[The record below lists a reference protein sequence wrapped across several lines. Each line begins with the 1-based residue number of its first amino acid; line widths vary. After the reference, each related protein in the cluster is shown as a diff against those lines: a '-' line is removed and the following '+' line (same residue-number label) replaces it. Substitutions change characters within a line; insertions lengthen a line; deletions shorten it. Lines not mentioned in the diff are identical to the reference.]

1 MAQEFWSD
9 KPLTITISGKSP
21 NNSGIPKIDI
31 TGEKGIICGPSIT
44 STTTSL
50 NSSVSNKAAG
60 SSANSVST
68 KFYASCQ
75 WDNPRIVTTNV
86 NTYGNEPGCGKSTGN
101 IKVKVWWD
109 SVKKGDS
116 SDDTYVE
123 QTISNVTIKNA
134 VETIDITG
142 LSYSNGNPIP
152 FKNGAYALNGYNEFD
167 GIYVNYRLKG
177 EYHKS
182 TATSSTNLTYMP
194 IYDST
199 VRVNINNTYS
209 DSYTCVTPG
218 TTEQYII
225 NGKYFIPTKFNKS
238 TSPAST
244 TGSTDGGVV
253 GPGDTVATPFP
264 SGTFQIILQAL
275 GGYRQPSTAVTL
287 DVAGF
292 EPELVIE
299 SFTFSDSTQ
308 NTSGTPT
315 IVFGNGIN
323 PAYVNVSYSGDMNIE
338 VDSDTGQIAS
348 DTLAELFEDSVDRYK
363 IGEVTATCAFG
374 TQIVE
379 QTVDVYMA
387 ASIVS
392 YIKFTT
398 IDNGTD
404 SVSISLPTLDTS
416 VPTIYY
422 STTGKNFQQMSIS
435 YNNSQWLEFSKE
447 RPIYIYGINPEGFSK
462 SDTTYVHFKFNGTS
476 KFNIS
481 GNIMGLIDGFN
492 EVTTIPSFY
501 CFYRLF
507 LGVGLIYDA
516 SALRLPA
523 KVIKGGAYYEMFSN
537 CNNMVAGPD
546 IDGTDNSGLVG
557 TRGMFKGCT
566 SLVECPKFSFE
577 KVGDGA
583 CQEMFKDCYE
593 LINPPKILPATTLAN
608 SCYQSM
614 FYSCHKLRFAPE
626 LPAKTLVN
634 GCYSMMFADCKELRY
649 VKALFTTNITNNIGY
664 TENWMLGVNTST
676 GVFVKAVD
684 ATWSLSGE
692 SGIPTNWDYAY
703 NYSNNEMEIVNTLY
717 EYNNGQFSCDS
728 LVYDSESLV
737 EPNTIILYRNINGT
751 LPKNSFTNAI
761 KTIVISPY
769 IRAINEQAFVPK
781 TIIGDKAMHLTLVDM
796 RDAGKNTGD
805 GLNILG
811 NRAFAGNNVLK
822 RVFLPHSINTVAND
836 IFYRCSQL
844 AEIWYDGTIE
854 EYNKNIG
861 TTSFGALI
869 NPKCKII
876 CTDGDI
882 VVSSEPYYQG
892 DYLTLSALEDGEIT
906 ITISSDL
913 GPSFA
918 TYLSYSKDKSV
929 WERTDIDGREHTIT
943 IPVSRGDNVYLKGKA
958 KQWYDS
964 SGPGGASINSSAN
977 INVSGNIMSLLYED
991 NFEDKTVFPD
1001 NSNQAFNLLFYNNK
1015 HLCSA
1020 EKLILPA
1027 TTLAVGC
1034 YRFMFSYCSS
1044 LTTAPALPATKLV
1057 DMCYWG
1063 MFNGCTSL
1071 NSITML
1077 ATDISA
1083 WACLD
1088 DWVSGVAAT
1097 GTFTKAASMT
1107 SLPSGAFGIPTGW
1120 TVKNV

>member
-31 TGEKGIICGPSIT
+31 TGEKGIICGPNIT

-50 NSSVSNKAAG
+50 NSSVSNRAAG

-75 WDNPRIVTTNV
+75 WDNPRRLTTNV
-86 NTYGNEPGCGKSTGN
+86 NTYGNIPGCGKSTGN

-123 QTISNVTIKNA
+123 QTISDVTIKNA

-152 FKNGAYALNGYNEFD
+152 FKNGAYALDGYNEYD

-182 TATSSTNLTYMP
+182 TTATSTNLTYMP

-199 VRVNINNTYS
+199 VKVNINNTYF

-238 TSPAST
+238 TSTAST
-244 TGSTDGGVV
+244 TGSIDGGDIV

-287 DVAGF
+287 DVTGF

-308 NTSGTPT
+308 NTSGMPT
-315 IVFGNGIN
+315 IVFGGGID
-323 PAYVNVSYSGDMNIE
+323 PAYVNVSYSGDTNIE

-348 DTLAELFEDSVDRYK
+348 DTLTELFEDSVHRYK
-363 IGEVTATCAFG
+363 IGEVTATCTFG
-374 TQIVE
+374 TQTVE

-392 YIKFTT
+392 YIKFTP
-398 IDNGTD
+398 IGNGTD
-404 SVSISLPTLDTS
+404 SVNIELISPSTPAFTSIPF
-416 VPTIYY
+416 IYY
-422 STTGKNFQQMSIS
+422 SSTTGKNFQQMDIT
-435 YNNSQWLEFSKE
+435 YKTHDGQWYEFSKE
-447 RPIYIYGINPEGFSK
+447 RPMYIYGLNPRGFTK
-462 SDTTYVHFKFNGTS
+462 SDTTYVHFKFNGSS
-476 KFNIS
+476 KFKIS
-481 GNIMGLIDGFN
+481 GNIMGLIDGFS
-492 EVTTIPSFY
+492 EVTAIPSLY

-523 KVIKGGAYYEMFSN
+523 KVIKGAAYYEMFKN

-546 IDGTDNSGLVG
+546 IDGTDNSGYGG
-557 TRGMFKGCT
+557 TTGMFYGCT

-577 KVGDGA
+577 TVGSSA
-583 CQEMFKDCYE
+583 CREMFMNCYE
-593 LINPPKILPATTLAN
+593 LINPPKILPATTLAD

-634 GCYSMMFADCKELRY
+634 GCYTFMFADCTELRY
-649 VKALFTTNITNNIGY
+649 VKALFTTNITKDTAY
-664 TENWMLGVNTST
+664 TVNWMWRVNTST

-684 ATWSLSGE
+684 AKWSLSGE

-703 NYSNNEMEIVNTLY
+703 NYSNNEMEIVNTVY
-717 EYNNGQFSCDS
+717 DIQYSSCGS
-728 LVYDSESLV
+728 LVYDSESLG
-737 EPNTIILYRNINGT
+737 EPNIVLLYNNINGT
-751 LPKNSFTNAI
+751 LPKNSFTNNI

-781 TIIGDKAMHLTLVDM
+781 TLLGDKAMHLTLVDM
-796 RDAGKNTGD
+796 RDAGKNVGD
-805 GLNILG
+805 GESYLSILG

-822 RVFLPHSINTVAND
+822 RVFLPRGITTKGND
-836 IFYRCSQL
+836 IFYGCSQL
-844 AEIWYDGTIE
+844 TEIWYDGTVE
-854 EYNKNIG
+854 EYNENIG
-861 TTSFGALI
+861 TTEFGALI

-882 VVSSEPYYQG
+882 
-892 DYLTLSALEDGEIT
+892 
-906 ITISSDL
+906 
-913 GPSFA
+913 
-918 TYLSYSKDKSV
+918 
-929 WERTDIDGREHTIT
+929 
-943 IPVSRGDNVYLKGKA
+943 
-958 KQWYDS
+958 
-964 SGPGGASINSSAN
+964 
-977 INVSGNIMSLLYED
+977 
-991 NFEDKTVFPD
+991 
-1001 NSNQAFNLLFYNNK
+1001 
-1015 HLCSA
+1015 
-1020 EKLILPA
+1020 
-1027 TTLAVGC
+1027 AVG
-1034 YRFMFSYCSS
+1034 S
-1044 LTTAPALPATKLV
+1044 
-1057 DMCYWG
+1057 
-1063 MFNGCTSL
+1063 
-1071 NSITML
+1071 
-1077 ATDISA
+1077 
-1083 WACLD
+1083 
-1088 DWVSGVAAT
+1088 
-1097 GTFTKAASMT
+1097 
-1107 SLPSGAFGIPTGW
+1107 
-1120 TVKNV
+1120 

>member
-9 KPLTITISGKSP
+9 RPLTITISGKSP

-31 TGEKGIICGPSIT
+31 TGEKGIICGPTIT

-60 SSANSVST
+60 NSANSVSA

-75 WDNPRIVTTNV
+75 WDNPRILTTNV

-152 FKNGAYALNGYNEFD
+152 FKNGAYALDGYNEYD

-182 TATSSTNLTYMP
+182 TVASSTNLTYMP

-199 VRVNINNTYS
+199 VSVNINNAYF

-218 TTEQYII
+218 TAEQYTID
-225 NGKYFIPTKFNKS
+225 GKYFIPTKFNES
-238 TSPAST
+238 TSAAST
-244 TGSTDGGVV
+244 GGSIDGGDIV

-264 SGTFQIILQAL
+264 SGTFQIMLQAL
-275 GGYRQPSTAVTL
+275 GGHRQPSTAVTL

-299 SFTFSDSTQ
+299 SFTFSDCTQ
-308 NTSGTPT
+308 NTSGMPT
-315 IVFGNGIN
+315 IVFGGAVD

-338 VDSDTGQIAS
+338 VDGDTGQITS
-348 DTLAELFEDSVDRYK
+348 DTLADLFEDSVHRYK
-363 IGEVTATCAFG
+363 IGEVTATCTFG
-374 TQIVE
+374 TQTVE

-392 YIKFTT
+392 YIKFTP
-398 IDNGTD
+398 IGNGTD
-404 SVSISLPTLDTS
+404 SVRIVLNSGNSTPPITS
-416 VPTIYY
+416 VPFIYY
-422 STTGKNFQQMSIS
+422 SSTTGKNFQQMEVA
-435 YNNSQWLEFSKE
+435 YGTNNGQWYEFSKE
-447 RPIYIYGINPEGFSK
+447 RPMYIYGFNPRGFTK
-462 SDTTYVHFKFNGTS
+462 SDTMYVQFKFDGTS

-492 EVTTIPSFY
+492 EVTTIPSLY
-501 CFYRLF
+501 CFYKLF
-507 LGVGLIYDA
+507 LGVSLIYDA

-523 KVIKGGAYYEMFSN
+523 KVIKGAAYYEMFKN

-546 IDGTDNSGLVG
+546 IDGTDNSGYGG
-557 TRGMFKGCT
+557 TTGMFYGCT

-577 KVGDGA
+577 TVGTIA
-583 CQEMFKDCYE
+583 CREMFMNCYE
-593 LINPPKILPATTLAN
+593 LINPPKILPATTLAD

-614 FYSCHKLRFAPE
+614 FYSCHKIRFAPE

-634 GCYSMMFADCKELRY
+634 GCYKFMFADCKELRY
-649 VKALFTTNITNNIGY
+649 VKALFTTNITNNTGY
-664 TENWMLGVNTST
+664 TTNWMYGVNTST

-703 NYSNNEMEIVNTLY
+703 NYSNNEMEIVNTIY
-717 EYNNGQFSCDS
+717 DTGQYTCDS
-728 LVYDSESLV
+728 LAEYIDTESLV

-781 TIIGDKAMHLTLVDM
+781 TLIGDKAMHLTLVDM

-811 NRAFAGNNVLK
+811 NRAFSGNNVLK
-822 RVFLPHSINTVAND
+822 RVFLPHSINTKGND
-836 IFYRCSQL
+836 IFYGCSQL
-844 AEIWYDGTIE
+844 TEIWYDGTTE

-869 NPKCKII
+869 NPNCKII
-876 CTDGDI
+876 CTNGDI
-882 VVSSEPYYQG
+882 AVS
-892 DYLTLSALEDGEIT
+892 
-906 ITISSDL
+906 
-913 GPSFA
+913 
-918 TYLSYSKDKSV
+918 
-929 WERTDIDGREHTIT
+929 
-943 IPVSRGDNVYLKGKA
+943 
-958 KQWYDS
+958 
-964 SGPGGASINSSAN
+964 
-977 INVSGNIMSLLYED
+977 
-991 NFEDKTVFPD
+991 
-1001 NSNQAFNLLFYNNK
+1001 
-1015 HLCSA
+1015 
-1020 EKLILPA
+1020 
-1027 TTLAVGC
+1027 
-1034 YRFMFSYCSS
+1034 
-1044 LTTAPALPATKLV
+1044 
-1057 DMCYWG
+1057 
-1063 MFNGCTSL
+1063 
-1071 NSITML
+1071 
-1077 ATDISA
+1077 
-1083 WACLD
+1083 
-1088 DWVSGVAAT
+1088 
-1097 GTFTKAASMT
+1097 
-1107 SLPSGAFGIPTGW
+1107 
-1120 TVKNV
+1120 

>member
-31 TGEKGIICGPSIT
+31 TGEKGIICGPNIT

-50 NSSVSNKAAG
+50 NSSVSNNRAG
-60 SSANSVST
+60 SSANSVSA

-75 WDNPRIVTTNV
+75 WDNPRTLTTNV
-86 NTYGNEPGCGKSTGN
+86 NTYGNLPGSGKSTGN

-109 SVKKGDS
+109 SVKKADS

-152 FKNGAYALNGYNEFD
+152 FKNGAYALDGYDEFN

-218 TTEQYII
+218 TVEQYII
-225 NGKYFIPTKFNKS
+225 DGKYFIPTKFNES
-238 TSPAST
+238 TSAAST
-244 TGSTDGGVV
+244 GGSIDIGGVV

-264 SGTFQIILQAL
+264 GGTFQIILQAL

-287 DVAGF
+287 DVAGL

-315 IVFGNGIN
+315 IVFGNGVD

-338 VDSDTGQIAS
+338 VDGDTGQIAS
-348 DTLAELFEDSVDRYK
+348 DTLAELFEDSVHRYK
-363 IGEVTATCAFG
+363 IGEVTATCTFG
-374 TQIVE
+374 TQTVE

-392 YIKFTT
+392 YIKFTP
-398 IDNGTD
+398 IGNGTD
-404 SVSISLPTLDTS
+404 SVNIELISTNNSTPPFTSIPF
-416 VPTIYY
+416 IYY
-422 STTGKNFQQMSIS
+422 SSTTGKNFQQMEVA
-435 YNNSQWLEFSKE
+435 YGTNNGQWYEFSKE
-447 RPIYIYGINPEGFSK
+447 RPMYIYGINPRGFTK
-462 SDTTYVHFKFNGTS
+462 SDTMYIHFKFNGPS

-492 EVTTIPSFY
+492 EVTTIPSLY
-501 CFYRLF
+501 CFYKLF
-507 LGVGLIYDA
+507 LGVSLIYDA

-523 KVIKGGAYYEMFSN
+523 KVIKGAAYYEMFRN

-546 IDGTDNSGLVG
+546 IDGTDNSGYGG
-557 TRGMFKGCT
+557 TTAMFKGCM

-577 KVGDGA
+577 TVGSSA
-583 CQEMFKDCYE
+583 CREMFMDCNE
-593 LINPPKILPATTLAN
+593 LINPPKILPATTLAD

-634 GCYSMMFADCKELRY
+634 GCYTFMFADCTELRY
-649 VKALFTTNITNNIGY
+649 VKALFTTNITKDTGY
-664 TENWMLGVNTST
+664 TVNWMWRVNTST

-684 ATWSLSGE
+684 AKWSLSGE

-703 NYSNNEMEIVNTLY
+703 NYSNNEMEIVNTVY
-717 EYNNGQFSCDS
+717 DTAYASCDS
-728 LVYDSESLV
+728 LLQYADESLV
-737 EPNTIILYRNINGT
+737 EPNIISLYNNINGT
-751 LPKNSFTNAI
+751 LPKNSFTNNI

-769 IRAINEQAFVPK
+769 IRAINAQAFVPK
-781 TIIGDKAMHLTLVDM
+781 TLVGDGDKVMHLTLVDM
-796 RDAGKNTGD
+796 RDAGKNAGD
-805 GLNILG
+805 GESYLTTLG

-822 RVFLPHSINTVAND
+822 RVFLPRGITTKGND
-836 IFYRCSQL
+836 IFYGCSQL
-844 AEIWYDGTIE
+844 TEIWYDGTVE
-854 EYNKNIG
+854 EYNENIG
-861 TTSFGALI
+861 TTTFGALI
-869 NPKCKII
+869 NPNCKII
-876 CTDGDI
+876 CTNGDI
-882 VVSSEPYYQG
+882 AVS
-892 DYLTLSALEDGEIT
+892 
-906 ITISSDL
+906 
-913 GPSFA
+913 
-918 TYLSYSKDKSV
+918 
-929 WERTDIDGREHTIT
+929 
-943 IPVSRGDNVYLKGKA
+943 N
-958 KQWYDS
+958 
-964 SGPGGASINSSAN
+964 
-977 INVSGNIMSLLYED
+977 
-991 NFEDKTVFPD
+991 
-1001 NSNQAFNLLFYNNK
+1001 
-1015 HLCSA
+1015 
-1020 EKLILPA
+1020 
-1027 TTLAVGC
+1027 
-1034 YRFMFSYCSS
+1034 
-1044 LTTAPALPATKLV
+1044 
-1057 DMCYWG
+1057 
-1063 MFNGCTSL
+1063 
-1071 NSITML
+1071 
-1077 ATDISA
+1077 
-1083 WACLD
+1083 
-1088 DWVSGVAAT
+1088 
-1097 GTFTKAASMT
+1097 
-1107 SLPSGAFGIPTGW
+1107 
-1120 TVKNV
+1120 

>member
-31 TGEKGIICGPSIT
+31 TGEKGIICGPNIT

-50 NSSVSNKAAG
+50 NSSVSNNRAG
-60 SSANSVST
+60 SSANSVSA

-75 WDNPRIVTTNV
+75 WDNPRTVTTNV
-86 NTYGNEPGCGKSTGN
+86 NTYGNDPGCGKSTGN

-116 SDDTYVE
+116 SDNTYVE

-152 FKNGAYALNGYNEFD
+152 FKNGAYALDGYDEYN
-167 GIYVNYRLKG
+167 GIYVNYMLKG

-182 TATSSTNLTYMP
+182 TTASSTNLTYMP

-218 TTEQYII
+218 TPEQYTID
-225 NGKYFIPTKFNKS
+225 GKYFIPTKFNKS
-238 TSPAST
+238 TSAAST
-244 TGSTDGGVV
+244 NGSIGAGSIGGGDIV
-253 GPGDTVATPFP
+253 GPGDIVATPFP
-264 SGTFQIILQAL
+264 AGTFQIMLQAL
-275 GGYRQPSTAVTL
+275 GGYNQPSTAVTL
-287 DVAGF
+287 DVSGL
-292 EPELVIE
+292 EQKLVIE

-308 NTSGTPT
+308 NTSGMPT
-315 IVFGNGIN
+315 IVFGAGIN
-323 PAYVNVSYSGDMNIE
+323 PSYVNVSYSGDTNIA
-338 VDSDTGQIAS
+338 VDSNTGQIES
-348 DTLAELFEDSVDRYK
+348 DTLTELFEDSVERYK
-363 IGEVTATCAFG
+363 IGEVTATCTFG
-374 TQIVE
+374 TQTVE

-392 YIKFTT
+392 YIKFTP
-398 IDNGTD
+398 ISNGTD
-404 SVSISLPTLDTS
+404 SVNIELISPSTPAFTS
-416 VPTIYY
+416 VPFIYY
-422 STTGKNFQQMSIS
+422 SSTTGKNFQQMDVT
-435 YNNSQWLEFSKE
+435 YKTHNGQWYEFSKE
-447 RPIYIYGINPEGFSK
+447 RPMYIYGFNPRGFTK
-462 SDTTYVHFKFNGTS
+462 SDTTYVQFKFNGPS
-476 KFNIS
+476 KFKIS

-492 EVTTIPSFY
+492 EVTTIPSLY

-593 LINPPKILPATTLAN
+593 LINPPKILPATTLGN
-608 SCYQSM
+608 SCYHSM
-614 FYSCHKLRFAPE
+614 FYSCRKIRFAPE

-634 GCYSMMFADCKELRY
+634 GCYTFMFADCTELRY
-649 VKALFTTNITNNIGY
+649 VKALFTTNITKDNNY
-664 TENWMLGVNTST
+664 TIRWMYGVNTST

-684 ATWSLSGE
+684 AAWSLSGE

-703 NYSNNEMEIVNTLY
+703 NYSNNKMEIVNTVYDTLY
-717 EYNNGQFSCDS
+717 TSCDS
-728 LVYDSESLV
+728 LVYDSESLG
-737 EPNTIILYRNINGT
+737 EPNIVLLYNNINGT

-769 IRAINEQAFVPK
+769 IQSISEQAFVPK
-781 TIIGDKAMHLTLVDM
+781 TLYGDKVMHLTLVDM
-796 RDAGKNTGD
+796 RDAGKNAGD

-822 RVFLPHSINTVAND
+822 RVFLPHRITTKGND
-836 IFYRCSQL
+836 IFYGCSQL
-844 AEIWYDGTIE
+844 TEIWYDGTIK

-861 TTSFGALI
+861 TTTFGALI

-882 VVSSEPYYQG
+882 AVS
-892 DYLTLSALEDGEIT
+892 
-906 ITISSDL
+906 
-913 GPSFA
+913 
-918 TYLSYSKDKSV
+918 
-929 WERTDIDGREHTIT
+929 
-943 IPVSRGDNVYLKGKA
+943 
-958 KQWYDS
+958 
-964 SGPGGASINSSAN
+964 
-977 INVSGNIMSLLYED
+977 
-991 NFEDKTVFPD
+991 
-1001 NSNQAFNLLFYNNK
+1001 
-1015 HLCSA
+1015 
-1020 EKLILPA
+1020 
-1027 TTLAVGC
+1027 
-1034 YRFMFSYCSS
+1034 
-1044 LTTAPALPATKLV
+1044 
-1057 DMCYWG
+1057 
-1063 MFNGCTSL
+1063 
-1071 NSITML
+1071 
-1077 ATDISA
+1077 
-1083 WACLD
+1083 
-1088 DWVSGVAAT
+1088 
-1097 GTFTKAASMT
+1097 
-1107 SLPSGAFGIPTGW
+1107 
-1120 TVKNV
+1120 